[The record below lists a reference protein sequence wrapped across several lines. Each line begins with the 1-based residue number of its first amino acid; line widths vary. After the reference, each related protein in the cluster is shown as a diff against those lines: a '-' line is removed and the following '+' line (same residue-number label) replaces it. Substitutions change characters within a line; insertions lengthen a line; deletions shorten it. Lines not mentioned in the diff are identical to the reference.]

1 MTQPAIDQNTLL
13 AEARQALEKLD
24 RMKAERSRL
33 DLEEKQLR
41 RQLET
46 EKKAAEDSVALTV
59 KKRQEEINSSYDKEI
74 AKGQERL
81 KKARQKREKAKNQ
94 GMRDRIAEETAPLH
108 ARSEER
114 RVGKECRSPW

>member
-33 DLEEKQLR
+33 DLEEKQLH

-59 KKRQEEINSSYDKEI
+59 KSGGKRLIPATI
-74 AKGQERL
+74 RRL
-81 KKARQKREKAKNQ
+81 QKDRNGLRRQDRSGRRPRTRECGTGLRKKRLPFTPITGN
-94 GMRDRIAEETAPLH
+94 
-108 ARSEER
+108 
-114 RVGKECRSPW
+114 

>member
-59 KKRQEEINSSYDKEI
+59 KKTEAGE
-74 AKGQERL
+74 GQEPGNAGPDCGR
-81 KKARQKREKAKNQ
+81 N
-94 GMRDRIAEETAPLH
+94 G
-108 ARSEER
+108 
-114 RVGKECRSPW
+114 SPSRP

>member
-46 EKKAAEDSVALTV
+46 EREVVRRRDSDRMPPASRMFAFLMTAYHLCF
-59 KKRQEEINSSYDKEI
+59 SSQYL
-74 AKGQERL
+74 QR
-81 KKARQKREKAKNQ
+81 
-94 GMRDRIAEETAPLH
+94 
-108 ARSEER
+108 
-114 RVGKECRSPW
+114 

>member
-59 KKRQEEINSSYDKEI
+59 KKRREEINSSYDKEI

-94 GMRDRIAEETAPLH
+94 GMRDRIAEETTSLPAHNL
-108 ARSEER
+108 
-114 RVGKECRSPW
+114 

>member
-33 DLEEKQLR
+33 DLEEKQLH

-46 EKKAAEDSVALTV
+46 EKKAA
-59 KKRQEEINSSYDKEI
+59 
-74 AKGQERL
+74 
-81 KKARQKREKAKNQ
+81 
-94 GMRDRIAEETAPLH
+94 
-108 ARSEER
+108 
-114 RVGKECRSPW
+114 